1 MCAVV
6 LVSLCLS
13 LCLQYWVLPRFCWD
27 TTGGREGGREA
38 GRQAGR
44 GDTQTDRQWEGGW
57 DESLGFDDEE
67 RKGER
72 ESLY

>member
-1 MCAVV
+1 M
-6 LVSLCLS
+6 SLSVFAALGS
-13 LCLQYWVLPRFCWD
+13 SQILLRHNWRE
-27 TTGGREGGREA
+27 GGREGGRQA